1 MRIKTI
7 CMRRNG
13 KSIFLFLCFVF
24 FISAPIYVLASDGW
38 KKVAVTKQNDL
49 WYVDQT
55 IGFSSKGSIVSTR
68 ARLKF
73 VPGKES
79 AIGQNV
85 KKGLLNDGADAE
97 RFHYFIES
105 VEVDCKKNLFAV
117 SDIDFFDAEDTRF
130 FGQAFAPPKYYP
142 ATPGSAYEIVARGLC
157 RNSPNPLTALKNTLK
172 TKKPFLY
179 FYP

>member
-1 MRIKTI
+1 
-7 CMRRNG
+7 MRRNG
-13 KSIFLFLCFVF
+13 KPIFLFLCFVF
-24 FISAPIYVLASDGW
+24 FVSVPIHIFASDCW

-55 IGFSSKGSIVSTR
+55 IGFSSKGSIISTR

-79 AIGQNV
+79 VIGQNV

-97 RFHYFIES
+97 KFHYFIES
-105 VEVDCKKNLFAV
+105 VEVDCRKNLFAV
-117 SDIDFFDAEDTRF
+117 SSIDFFDAEDTRF
-130 FGQAFAPPKYYP
+130 FGQVFAQPRYYP
-142 ATPGSAYEIVARGLC
+142 STPGSTYEIVAWSLC
-157 RNSPNPLTALKNTLK
+157 QNKPNPLAALKNTLK

>member
-1 MRIKTI
+1 MV

-13 KSIFLFLCFVF
+13 KSIFLFVCFIL
-24 FISAPIYVLASDGW
+24 FITVPVYLFASDSW

-55 IGFSSKGSIVSTR
+55 IGFSSRGSIVSTR

-73 VPGKES
+73 VPGEGS
-79 AIGQNV
+79 LIGQNV
-85 KKGLLNDGADAE
+85 KKGLLGDGADAE
-97 RFHYFIES
+97 RFSYFVES
-105 VEVDCKKNLFAV
+105 VEVDCKKNLFTV
-117 SDIDFFDAEDTRF
+117 SDIDFYDAEGMRF
-130 FGQAFAPPKYYP
+130 FGQTFARPKYYP
-142 ATPGSAYEIVARGLC
+142 STPGSAYEIVAWDLC
-157 RNSPNPLTALKNTLK
+157 QNRPNPFTALKNTLK